1 MLHRYLLGL
10 LLLTYSVPSF
20 AQISHG
26 GEPMSYSL
34 PLLRDVAAPS
44 VRPTG
49 FNAQQVAAED
59 AVNDALGRPPRFAVL
74 LPAGYNVQNSGEWT
88 TVKGGRVWRL
98 RIETSTAQA
107 LTLMFDAFR
116 IPQGGRVFVFN
127 DDRSHFIGAFNHLNN
142 EDGGNYATQHVLG
155 NAVTVEYFEP
165 THAMGQG
172 VIEIGQVGHCY
183 RMVLDEEADD
193 AAGLRG
199 GDACQVDVNCT
210 PEGTNW
216 QDQKRGVVRVAVVSG
231 SGQGWCSASMVNNT
245 ALNCRNFVL
254 TALHCGDNSTAN
266 NFGQYVFYFNYERPG
281 CGTGT
286 ASQAQSMTGCSKR
299 AESNDGGGNSGSD
312 FMLLELNSTPP
323 SNYNV
328 YYNGWNRQ
336 NVASPSGVSIH
347 HPAGGRK
354 KVSTYTSAL
363 QTTQWGSAAG
373 SHWRVVWAATT
384 NGHGVTE
391 GGSSGSP
398 IFNNAGLIVGTLTGG
413 GSFCSSPTSP
423 DQYGKMSYHW
433 SSNPG
438 DDLSV
443 WLDPTNSGVTSLAG
457 TYAPCAPAV
466 QYDGAVLAVVSP
478 SGSVC
483 ATSVTPVVTIR
494 NLGSATLTT
503 LRITYN
509 IDGGSNLIFNWSGSL
524 VTNASANVTLP
535 VINGIASGAHVF
547 NVVCSLPNGQTDGN
561 ASNNSATSNFS
572 IVNADTYVTLRLL
585 TDNYGAETTWTL
597 TQNGGGTV
605 ASGGPYTT
613 GTVGYVDQQLCV
625 QSGLCYTFTIND
637 SEGDGICCGFGT
649 GNYSLGDAGGYSIWT
664 GAAFN
669 SSEQVQFCVPAAG
682 AAQCDTVMTPFSSV
696 ATGYAIYTNPNG
708 GYIAGSNSFGDVA
721 KAQAF
726 PAPSGN
732 FEVAG
737 VAYWTGAKANAGA
750 SVAVNLYDLNGAGTT
765 TAGNVNTAPGTI
777 LATVSVPLARVD
789 TAGFINY
796 AAFPNAVTIGSSYA
810 VGLDFTAFGANDQLG
825 IVTNV
830 DGNAGNAERSWEKWD
845 DNTWHTMDAGWNS
858 NSNGKFDLGIFPVLC
873 PVVVTGVPAEGLH
886 HLMVFPNPSE
896 GQLNIGHVLN
906 AEGDARIEVLT
917 ATGQSVYSRAVTHGA
932 GQTTI
937 DLSAEAAGIYL
948 VRMQT
953 PQGSLVRRWVKQ

>member
-1 MLHRYLLGL
+1 MLQRFLPLAFFLLPVSL
-10 LLLTYSVPSF
+10 V

-26 GEPMSYSL
+26 GAPMSYSL
-34 PLLRDVAAPS
+34 PLLRDVAAPTL
-44 VRPTG
+44 RPTG
-49 FNAQQVAAED
+49 FNAQEVADED
-59 AVNDALGRPPRFAVL
+59 MVSDALGRPPRFAVL

-127 DDRSHFIGAFNHLNN
+127 DDRSHFIGSFNHLNN

-155 NAVTVEYFEP
+155 KAVTVEYFEP
-165 THAMGQG
+165 THATGLG

-183 RMVLDEEADD
+183 RMVVDEEADD
-193 AAGLRG
+193 AAGVRG

-216 QDQKRGVVRVAVVSG
+216 QDEKRGVVRVAVVSG

-266 NFGQYVFYFNYERPG
+266 NFGQYVFYFNFELPG

-299 AESNDGGGNSGSD
+299 AESNDGGGSTGSD

-323 SNYNV
+323 ANYNV

-336 NVASPSGVSIH
+336 NVASTSGVSIH

-363 QTTQWGSAAG
+363 QSAQWGSASG
-373 SHWRVVWAATT
+373 SHWSVVWAATA

-413 GSFCSSPTSP
+413 GSFCNSPTSP
-423 DQYGKMSYHW
+423 DEYGKMSYHW

-443 WLDPTNSGVTSLAG
+443 WLDPTNSGVNSLAG

-478 SGSVC
+478 SGSIC

-503 LRITYN
+503 LRLTYN
-509 IDGGSNLIFNWSGSL
+509 IDGGTNLIFNWSGSL
-524 VTNASANVTLP
+524 VTNATANVTLP
-535 VINGIASGAHVF
+535 IINGIASGAHVF

-561 ASNNSATSNFS
+561 AANNSASSNFS
-572 IVNADTYVTLRLL
+572 IVNADSYVTLRLL

-613 GTVGYVDQQLCV
+613 GTVGYVEQDLCV
-625 QSGLCYTFTIND
+625 QSGQCYTFTIND
-637 SEGDGICCGFGT
+637 SEGDGICCEFGT

-664 GAAFN
+664 GAAFAA
-669 SSEQVQFCVPAAG
+669 SEQVQFCVPAAG
-682 AAQCDTVMTPFSSV
+682 AAQCDTVLAPFSTV
-696 ATGYAIYTNPNG
+696 ASGYTIYANPNG

-726 PAPSGN
+726 PSPSGN

-737 VAYWTGAKANAGA
+737 VAYWTAAKANAGA
-750 SVAVNLYDLNGAGTT
+750 SVAVNLYDRNGAGTT
-765 TAGNVNTAPGTI
+765 TTGNVNTAPGTV

-796 AAFPNAVTIGSSYA
+796 AAFPNAVTIGSAYA

-830 DGNAGNAERSWEKWD
+830 DGDAGNAERSWEKWD

-873 PVVVTGVPAEGLH
+873 PVVITGVPAEGLH

-896 GQLNIGHVLN
+896 GLLNIGHVLN